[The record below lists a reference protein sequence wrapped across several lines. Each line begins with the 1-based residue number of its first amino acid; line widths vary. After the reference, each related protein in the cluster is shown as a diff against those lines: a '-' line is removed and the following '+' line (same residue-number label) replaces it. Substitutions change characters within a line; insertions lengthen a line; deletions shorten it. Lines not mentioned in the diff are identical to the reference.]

1 MSRSRPALS
10 LALLGFLAACAC
22 PPRGLKERP
31 SEEARMKEVPSMGKP
46 IPVFLHPKG
55 NSEWARMKK
64 IPPRGYV
71 CYRASGPIR
80 VDGRLDEASW
90 AAVPWTEDFADI
102 EGPRRPAPRFRTR
115 AKMLWDDDFFYVAA
129 RLEEPHLVA
138 TITKKNAVIFH
149 DNDFEVFIDPD
160 GDNHYYYEFEMNAL
174 NTIWELT
181 LERPYRD
188 GGPVHL
194 GDNMPGLKSAVHLEG
209 TLNDPSDT
217 DRAWTVEIAFPWKG
231 LRKYARH
238 TPCPPKEGDQWRI
251 DFSRVEWLYDII
263 HGRYRKIPKEARPE
277 DNWVWSPI
285 GVIDMHR
292 PERWGYVQ
300 FTRGKPGTVPFRPDP
315 TLPARDYLMAFYY
328 DWKSHPGEKAG
339 SETFATNMSPAP
351 GVLGLVVFRRRGK
364 TWFLRCRARGRKGKL
379 LELIL
384 HQDSLLEV
392 RPVE

>member
-1 MSRSRPALS
+1 MAWNRPVFS
-10 LALLGFLAACAC
+10 LVLLGFLAACAC
-22 PPRGLKERP
+22 PPPGPRE
-31 SEEARMKEVPSMGKP
+31 KP
-46 IPVFLHPKG
+46 
-55 NSEWARMKK
+55 SEWARMKK
-64 IPPRGYV
+64 ITPRGYV

-80 VDGRLDEASW
+80 VDGSLEEPSW
-90 AAVPWTEDFADI
+90 AAVPWTEDFSDI
-102 EGPRRPAPRFRTR
+102 EGPSRPAPRFRTR
-115 AKMLWDDDFFYVAA
+115 AKMLWDDQCLYVAA
-129 RLEEPHLVA
+129 RLEEPHLAA

-160 GDNHYYYEFEMNAL
+160 GDNHFYYEFEMNAL

-194 GDNMPGLKSAVHLEG
+194 GDNMPGLRSAVRLEG

-238 TPCPPKEGDQWRI
+238 TPCPPGDGDQWRI
-251 DFSRVEWLYDII
+251 DFSRVEWLFDII
-263 HGRYRKIPKEARPE
+263 GGKYRKIPKAARSE

-300 FTRGKPGTVPFRPDP
+300 FSRERPGTVSFRPDP
-315 TLPARDYLMAFYY
+315 TLPARDFLMGFYHS
-328 DWKSHPGEKAG
+328 WRSRPAKRTGREEFPPLP
-339 SETFATNMSPAP
+339 SPAP
-351 GVLGLVVFRRRGK
+351 GFLGPVRFERRGK
-364 TWFLRCRARGRKGKL
+364 MWTLRGRVRGRDGKI

-384 HQDSLLEV
+384 HQDSLLEA
-392 RPVE
+392 RPVK